1 MTRKLLGLPTRQEGV
16 GYHPRIEAKDVANLI
31 TSRCIQSRLWFV
43 NNQRL
48 ESSMLSFAA
57 KYSKRYGVKLYGL
70 AIEGNHVQGP
80 ALFPNEN
87 RSSYMRD
94 LNSSIAR
101 AVPRYTPHQ
110 GGKLWGRRYSNEF
123 LPTNEA
129 IEKYF
134 FYTVLQPVQDGLV
147 PKISQYPGYNCFSDA
162 IWGRKKK
169 FKVVR
174 WGEYNARL
182 KRDPTA
188 NIADYT
194 EVVELEYE
202 RLPGYQDLTQKEYAH
217 LMMKKLEV
225 RRQAILEQRAAKGLG
240 FVGRE
245 NLLKTIP
252 GALPHSTKTSTIED
266 HRPRILCECDKTRAE
281 FIEWYF
287 NIYFQYKIASQD
299 YRSGKPNVVFPHG
312 TYPPQLPCNFK
323 FAA

>member
-1 MTRKLLGLPTRQEGV
+1 
-16 GYHPRIEAKDVANLI
+16 
-31 TSRCIQSRLWFV
+31 
-43 NNQRL
+43 
-48 ESSMLSFAA
+48 
-57 KYSKRYGVKLYGL
+57 
-70 AIEGNHVQGP
+70 
-80 ALFPNEN
+80 
-87 RSSYMRD
+87 MRD

-101 AVPRYTPHQ
+101 AVPRYTAHQ

-123 LPTNEA
+123 LPRNED

-162 IWGRKKK
+162 VWGRKKK

-202 RLPGYQDLTQKEYAH
+202 RLPGYEELTQKEYAY

-225 RRQAILEQRAAKGLG
+225 RRQAIVEQRAARGTRVCRK
-240 FVGRE
+240 RE
-245 NLLKTIP
+245 PIKNHPWLSSL
-252 GALPHSTKTSTIED
+252 
-266 HRPRILCECDKTRAE
+266 
-281 FIEWYF
+281 
-287 NIYFQYKIASQD
+287 D
-299 YRSGKPNVVFPHG
+299 YRSGKLNVVFPHG
-312 TYPPQLPCNFK
+312 TYPPQLRCNFK
-323 FAA
+323 IAA